1 MPLPDIKSLLSRVL
15 ISSGDIPYRSPA
27 DVIVRVPI
35 GITDQLLQV
44 QADGT
49 LAWATVSP
57 GGVTPSDAV
66 IHEEAFGQSGT
77 AGSSSDYSR
86 GDHTHGSPT
95 NPIAAHVAD
104 GDPHPLYA
112 LDTEVAAGYAP
123 IAKGV
128 TGGDSHDHVGGDGNQ
143 IDHVGLANKGTNTHA
158 QLDSHLASTSNP
170 HSVTAAQ
177 AGALATA
184 AFSGLAKVS
193 VGTSQPGTPSVGDL
207 WVDTN

>member
-77 AGSSSDYSR
+77 AGSSSEYS
-86 GDHTHGSPT
+86 
-95 NPIAAHVAD
+95 
-104 GDPHPLYA
+104 PLYA